1 MKIMIDCQQRCM
13 HLRSM
18 VAITVA
24 LILLHQY
31 SAFRLLSVRVTAC
44 WWGRYPRG
52 VQMRL
57 STQHVDGI
65 PTTGMLH
72 KLRSVDSGRACSL
85 GISLSGRCVRHPMA
99 RSRLKVAWVN
109 LISKRLGIY
118 PTAVALVLRECLRRL
133 TGRIRRRRGETA
145 VALVLQACSQE
156 TMLWTPYTERSGCA
170 PYGPSCH
177 RVYDLQYNTIRTSPC
192 TPTLKAC
199 KDGADGDAQ
208 RTAWANVGSAS
219 DVTLLRRAGCAR
231 QYDALA
237 GATP

>member
-1 MKIMIDCQQRCM
+1 MWQCYQ
-13 HLRSM
+13 
-18 VAITVA
+18 
-24 LILLHQY
+24 HQY

-65 PTTGMLH
+65 PTTGLLH
-72 KLRSVDSGRACSL
+72 KLRSADSGRARSL

-99 RSRLKVAWVN
+99 RSRLNAAWVRASRGGGHCS
-109 LISKRLGIY
+109 LTGAPSDETSGTIDGIY
-118 PTAVALVLRECLRRL
+118 CIAQECPRRL

-170 PYGPSCH
+170 PYGLVASES
-177 RVYDLQYNTIRTSPC
+177 VSP
-192 TPTLKAC
+192 
-199 KDGADGDAQ
+199 GNGVIG
-208 RTAWANVGSAS
+208 VG
-219 DVTLLRRAGCAR
+219 LLPLVHPER
-231 QYDALA
+231 LA
-237 GATP
+237 T